1 MLAGSVILSDGE
13 YLVVCK
19 DTKSFQ
25 TWYLISNCNKK
36 DIMNRLT
43 GQPLQYKYYSNYL
56 ELGNQKIDEDYILES
71 IKLFKKTNKVSVYGQ
86 GVILRRIIDV
96 VSEANSY
103 SFSPANTVEKSSK
116 VEFGEEIVKLK
127 AQDTHIAVDLENRNR
142 LMHKCIIRTSKVY
155 LNLIRVKNNISLSCD
170 LVEVEGEVKRQVQIS
185 NVSSATMDDLRS
197 ILDLSFYETPEGD
210 KLKDYGT
217 VKSIEQFEKE
227 VMQEIYLEYT
237 RCIAEGRDL
246 ELKIDTETDGLMIDY
261 LNDANPDK
269 NFIVATPISWRDN
282 QARVVFNEMEYF
294 DNVPKEYMFARL
306 KPLVEGKDGIV
317 YIPKHGT
324 EVKYV
329 NKMDIFNDN
338 DISSINKD
346 DYYIFDRA
354 RINLIGHNVMF
365 DGKVFFDN
373 KVKPYWNNDTLQM
386 SFNLNPS
393 AVKKNGGN
401 KLKSITRRLFGHETP
416 ELTDLLGKNNEDKY
430 KYIKDEEVA
439 SLYGCADADYTGKVY
454 RELRKLTTDSMFKA
468 YQEQDI
474 PLLNILYISEY
485 YGLLMDSEA
494 VKTMA
499 KHAQNDLEIIKNF
512 LYSYVGRIISLKDK
526 TIKLKTKYSFGEITE
541 EQFKTQLA
549 ELKPDNNAIYTF
561 EIKASD
567 IIKVLYDILEYP
579 ILARTSDGPKS
590 KPSTDKKV
598 FKKLMRYKIN
608 GNALSH
614 DIMDS
619 TGEHPLIEAKEFNK
633 YRFPLAYVL
642 TQYAKLNKE
651 YTSYFKPILT
661 KNSEGR
667 IFNGYSMARI
677 ETRRIMNASQTMKS
691 SLKDLVLP
699 FDGGKN
705 YYMFGFDMA
714 QVEYRIMVSLAGQ
727 TEMIERLKDPEKDF
741 HTESASALT
750 GIPAHQIEKDFR
762 KQMKAVHF
770 GIPYGLGDE
779 SMSESMF
786 GSKDALSL
794 YKTRDLI
801 KSFKTKNDKVIAML
815 EDARDNALKPRDFSL
830 TFKRYT
836 GFREFI
842 NQDGEVVKNPKNFDN
857 ILDAL
862 TDRAETKFV
871 GNDKVTEVFQDIGM
885 VQNLKGFYRLFDLSN
900 LDKRKI
906 GIIRRAAG
914 NYPIQSFAAELFR
927 IILIRF
933 YNRCVKEGIEDKIIW
948 HMLIHD
954 EIQCSAHK
962 SVHPFFLYKII
973 LEECMITFPG
983 HTNYFVGIGI
993 GNNWG
998 ETKSDKYEAPV
1009 EFVKRMV
1016 KRWDAG
1022 EFKNETWIDDP
1033 KNYVMKYML
1042 VYFKERIGEV
1052 IKEMQ
1057 PDVETEPIDLTF
1069 LDKNFENYTV
1079 RSYLI
1084 DRYVPSE
1091 YSTGAGKKQ
1100 WKKFDDRTHF
1110 KLCMEQWSISYFGED
1125 KLIKDY
1131 NGTVYKPSAK
1141 GEIASL
1147 ELLDIEDDID
1157 TSFNNVEENW
1167 AFDDSGMADYSEV
1180 LYFEEFEFD
1189 DYDDR
1194 EFQYDLTRKDAK
1206 NVSDLV
1212 ITKESDTPY
1221 IVKGLTGITI
1231 SCPNSTVVEKIK
1243 FALKKKVIPAGGL
1256 PVIFNVNGRNSVW
1269 LRLPENID
1277 IHELNDI
1284 VDSNVIAYNKLQER
1298 NQQIINAIKNRAN
1311 HNITRTTPQPDKTV
1325 KSETV
1330 NTANTHTSDLAIPQ
1344 NLKYIKVIGKQII
1357 ITIPSKVFIKE
1368 LTQKLMPNYDTGGK
1382 YSIIVKCPTGVL
1394 GTLKVNASI
1403 DLNKIEQYIN
1413 EVS

>member
-1 MLAGSVILSDGE
+1 MLAGNVILSEGE
-13 YLVVCK
+13 YLIVCK
-19 DTKSFQ
+19 DNKNSQ
-25 TWYLISNCNKK
+25 LWYLISNCNKQ
-36 DIMNRLT
+36 DVMNRLT
-43 GQPLQYKYYSNYL
+43 GQPLQYKYYSTYL
-56 ELGNQKIDEDYILES
+56 ELAKQKIGEDYILES
-71 IKLFKKTNKVSVYGQ
+71 IEILKKTNRVRVYGQ
-86 GVILRRIIDV
+86 GVILRRIIDAV
-96 VSEANSY
+96 AEANSY
-103 SFSPANTVEKSSK
+103 SFSPANTEEKSNK
-116 VEFGEEIVKLK
+116 IELGEEIVKLR
-127 AQDTHIAVDLENRNR
+127 ARDSYITVDLENRNR
-142 LMHKCIIRTSKVY
+142 LMYKCFIKTSKLY
-155 LNLIRVKNNISLSCD
+155 LNLVTVKNNISLSCN
-170 LVEVEGEVKRQVQIS
+170 LVEAQGEIKRQVQVS
-185 NVSSATMDDLRS
+185 NVSSATMDDLRN
-197 ILDLSFYETPEGD
+197 ILDLSFYETADGT

-217 VKSIEQFEKE
+217 IKSIPQFEKE
-227 VMQEIYLEYT
+227 VMQEIYLEYKKQV
-237 RCIAEGRDL
+237 AQGNPLD
-246 ELKIDTETDGLMIDY
+246 LKIDTETTGLMISY
-261 LNDANPDK
+261 LDDANPDK
-269 NFIVATPISWRDN
+269 NFIVATPISWRND
-282 QARVVFNEMEYF
+282 QARVIFNEMEYF

-324 EVKYV
+324 DVKYV
-329 NKMDIFNDN
+329 NKMNLFND
-338 DISSINKD
+338 DVSELTED
-346 DYYIFDRA
+346 DYYIFDRSK
-354 RINLIGHNVMF
+354 INLIGHNVIF

-386 SFNLNPS
+386 SFNLDPS
-393 AVKKNGGN
+393 SVKKRGGN

-416 ELTDLLGKNNEDKY
+416 ELSDLLGKNNEDKY

-439 SLYGCADADYTGKVY
+439 CLYGCADADYTGKVY
-454 RELRKLTTDSMFKA
+454 TELRKLTSDSMYKA

-474 PLLNILYISEY
+474 PLLNILYTSEY
-485 YGLLMDSEA
+485 YGLLMDADA
-494 VKTMA
+494 VKEMA
-499 KHAQNDLEIIKNF
+499 KHAENDLEIIKNF
-512 LYSYVGRIISLKDK
+512 LYKYVGGVVSLKDK
-526 TIKLKTKYSFGEITE
+526 KIKLKTKYSLGELTE
-541 EQFKTQLA
+541 QEFNEQYNN
-549 ELKPDNNAIYTF
+549 LKPDKDAIYTF
-561 EIKASD
+561 EIKARD
-567 IIKVLYDILEYP
+567 IIKVLYDILNYP
-579 ILARTSDGPKS
+579 VLSRTSDGPKS
-590 KPSTDKKV
+590 QPSTDKKV
-598 FKKLMRYKIN
+598 FKKLMRYRID
-608 GNALSH
+608 GSALSE
-614 DIMDS
+614 DIRDS
-619 TGEHPLIEAKEFNK
+619 TGDHPLIKAEEFNK
-633 YRFPLAYVL
+633 YKYPLAYVL

-661 KNSEGR
+661 KNCEGR

-815 EDARDNALKPRDFSL
+815 EEARDNALKPRDFSL

-836 GFREFI
+836 GFREFV
-842 NQDGEVVKNPKNFDN
+842 NQDGETVKNHKNFDN

-862 TDRAETKFV
+862 ANRAETKIV
-871 GNDKVTEVFQDIGM
+871 GNDTVTEVFKDVGM

-900 LDKRKI
+900 LDKKKI
-906 GIIRRAAG
+906 GIIKRAAG

-983 HTNYFVGIGI
+983 HTNYFVGIGV

-1016 KRWDAG
+1016 ERWDAG
-1022 EFKNETWIDDP
+1022 EFKDETWISDP

-1042 VYFKERIGEV
+1042 IYFKERIGEV

-1057 PDVETEPIDLTF
+1057 PNVETEPIDLTY

-1079 RSYLI
+1079 RSYLV
-1084 DRYVPSE
+1084 DRYIPAIYCE
-1091 YSTGAGKKQ
+1091 GEGKEK
-1100 WKKFDDRTHF
+1100 WKKLDDKTHF
-1110 KLCMEQWSISYFGED
+1110 KICMEQWAVSYFGED

-1131 NGTVYKPSAK
+1131 DGKIYKPSIN
-1141 GEIASL
+1141 ERVASL
-1147 ELLDIEDDID
+1147 ELLDIEDDLEV
-1157 TSFNNVEENW
+1157 SFGTVEENW
-1167 AFDDSGMADYSEV
+1167 VFDDNGMSDYSEI
-1180 LYFEEFEFD
+1180 LYFEEFELD
-1189 DYDDR
+1189 DYNEN

-1221 IVKGLTGITI
+1221 IVKGLTGINI
-1231 SCPNSTVVEKIK
+1231 SCPNANIMERVKL
-1243 FALKKKVIPAGGL
+1243 ALKKSVIATGGL
-1256 PVIFNVNGRNSVW
+1256 PVIFNVNGKNFVW
-1269 LRLPENID
+1269 LRLPSSID
-1277 IHELNDI
+1277 AHKLNDI
-1284 VDSNVIAYNKLQER
+1284 VKASVDAYDKLQER
-1298 NQQIINAIKNRAN
+1298 NQQIVNAFKNRVN
-1311 HNITRTTPQPDKTV
+1311 VSTSTSIVNKDIPTKTEV
-1325 KSETV
+1325 KSKPKV
-1330 NTANTHTSDLAIPQ
+1330 LDLIIPN
-1344 NLKYIKVIGKQII
+1344 NLKHIKVIGKQIL
-1357 ITIPSKVFIKE
+1357 ITIPSKVYIKE
-1368 LTQKLMPNYDTGGK
+1368 LTSKLMPNYNTAGK
-1382 YSIIVKCPTGVL
+1382 YSIIVKCPSGVL
-1394 GTLKVNASI
+1394 GTLKVDASI
-1403 DLNKIEQYIN
+1403 DLNKIDKYIS

>member
-1 MLAGSVILSDGE
+1 MLAGNVILSDGE

-19 DTKSFQ
+19 DNKNAQ
-25 TWYLISNCNKK
+25 TWYLISNCNKQ
-36 DIMNRLT
+36 DIMNRFT
-43 GQPLQYKYYSNYL
+43 GQPLQHKYYSTYL
-56 ELGNQKIDEDYILES
+56 ELSNQKIGEDYILES
-71 IKLFKKTNKVSVYGQ
+71 IQLLKKSNKVKVYGQ
-86 GVILRRIIDV
+86 GVILRRIIDAV
-96 VSEANSY
+96 AEANSY
-103 SFSPANTVEKSSK
+103 SFSPANTIEKSNRI
-116 VEFGEEIVKLK
+116 ELGEEIVTLK
-127 AQDTHIAVDLENRNR
+127 AQDRHIAVDLESRNR
-142 LMHKCIIRTSKVY
+142 LMHKCFIKTSKVY
-155 LNLIRVKNNISLSCD
+155 LNLVTVKNNISLDCN
-170 LVEVEGEVKRQVQIS
+170 LVEVEGEIKRQVQIS
-185 NVSSATMDDLRS
+185 NVSSATMDDLRNL
-197 ILDLSFYETPEGD
+197 LDLSFYETTDGR

-217 VKSIEQFEKE
+217 IKTIEEFETN
-227 VMQEIYLEYT
+227 VMQEIYLEYK
-237 RCIAEGRDL
+237 RCVAEGREL
-246 ELKIDTETDGLMIDY
+246 ELKVDTETDGLMVNY
-261 LNDANPDK
+261 LNDANTDK
-269 NFIVATPISWRDN
+269 SFIVATPISWRDN

-317 YIPKHGT
+317 YIPKKGT

-329 NKMDIFNDN
+329 NKMDLFNDN
-338 DISSINKD
+338 DVSSLNKD
-346 DYYIFDRA
+346 DYYIFDRSK
-354 RINLIGHNVMF
+354 INLIGHNVMF

-373 KVKPYWNNDTLQM
+373 GVKPYWNNDTLQM

-393 AVKKNGGN
+393 SVKKNGGN

-454 RELRKLTTDSMFKA
+454 RALRKLTTEQMFKA
-468 YQEQDI
+468 YQEQDV
-474 PLLNILYISEY
+474 PLLNVLYMSEY
-485 YGLLMDSEA
+485 YGLLMDADA
-494 VKTMA
+494 VKEMA
-499 KHAQNDLEIIKNF
+499 KHAENDLELIRKF
-512 LYSYVGRIISLKDK
+512 LYHYVGGIVSLKDK
-526 TIKLKTKYSFGEITE
+526 RIKLKTKYSFGELTE
-541 EQFKTQLA
+541 EEFKKQYA
-549 ELKPDNNAIYTF
+549 ELKADKNAIYTF
-561 EIKASD
+561 KLKASD

-598 FKKLMRYKIN
+598 FKKLMRYKVN
-608 GNALSH
+608 TTALSH

-619 TGEHPLIEAKEFNK
+619 TGKHPLIEAKEFNK
-633 YRFPLAYVL
+633 YKYPLAYVL

-661 KNSEGR
+661 KNCENR

-699 FDGGKN
+699 FDGGKD

-770 GIPYGLGDE
+770 GIPYGLGDD
-779 SMSESMF
+779 SMAESMF
-786 GSKDALSL
+786 GSKDPISL

-815 EDARDNALKPRDFSL
+815 EEARDNALKPRDFSL

-842 NQDGEVVKNPKNFDN
+842 NQDGETVKNPHNFDN

-862 TDRAETKFV
+862 ENKAETKIV
-871 GNDKVTEVFQDIGM
+871 GGAKVTEVFKDVGL

-900 LDKRKI
+900 LDKGKI
-906 GIIRRAAG
+906 GVIRRAAG

-933 YNRCVKEGIEDKIIW
+933 YNRCVKEGIDDKIIW

-962 SVHPFFLYKII
+962 SIHPFFLYKII

-1016 KRWDAG
+1016 KRWEAG

-1042 VYFKERIGEV
+1042 IYFKERIGEV
-1052 IKEMQ
+1052 LKEMQ
-1057 PDVETEPIDLTF
+1057 PNIETEPIDLTY

-1084 DRYVPSE
+1084 DRYVPAE
-1091 YSTGAGKKQ
+1091 YSSEEGKKK
-1100 WKKFDDRTHF
+1100 WKSFDDRTHF
-1110 KLCMEQWSISYFGED
+1110 KLCMEKWATSYFGED
-1125 KLIKDY
+1125 KLLKDY
-1131 NGTVYKPSAK
+1131 DGKVYKPSAS
-1141 GEIASL
+1141 GEITSL

-1167 AFDDSGMADYSEV
+1167 VFDEEGMADYSEI
-1180 LYFEEFEFD
+1180 LYFEDFEFD
-1189 DYDDR
+1189 DYDDNS
-1194 EFQYDLTRKDAK
+1194 FQYDLTRKDAK

-1212 ITKESDTPY
+1212 ITKESPTPH
-1221 IVKGLTGITI
+1221 IVKGLTNITI
-1231 SCPNSTVVEKIK
+1231 SCPNATVVEKVK
-1243 FALKKKVIPAGGL
+1243 LALKSKIISAGGL
-1256 PVIFNVNGRNSVW
+1256 PVIFNVGGRNSVW
-1269 LRLPENID
+1269 LRLPD
-1277 IHELNDI
+1277 TADAVELNDI
-1284 VDSNVIAYNKLQER
+1284 VQTHIDAYNRLQER
-1298 NQQIINAIKNRAN
+1298 NQQMINNLKHRVN
-1311 HNITRTTPQPDKTV
+1311 HTPTPPTTKQKVETV
-1325 KSETV
+1325 KPSALIVPEG
-1330 NTANTHTSDLAIPQ
+1330 LR
-1344 NLKYIKVIGKQII
+1344 YIKVIGKQII

-1368 LTQKLMPNYDTGGK
+1368 LTGRLMPSYDTKGN

-1403 DLNKIEQYIN
+1403 DLNKIEQYIS